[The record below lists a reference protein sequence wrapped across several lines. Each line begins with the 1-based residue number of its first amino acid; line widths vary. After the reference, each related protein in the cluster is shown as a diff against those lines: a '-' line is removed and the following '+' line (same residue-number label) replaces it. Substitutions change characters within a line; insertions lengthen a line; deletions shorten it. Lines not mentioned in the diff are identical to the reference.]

1 MSCRAF
7 RVLTTALVA
16 AGQAIWLAGGFPSF
30 PVSLVRAEESR
41 PLAVDEAVSFLRI
54 TQDDAGEPRSLDT
67 AIVRYQT
74 DA

>member
-54 TQDDAGEPRSLDT
+54 TQDDASILE
-67 AIVRYQT
+67 
-74 DA
+74 DADVA